1 MNQHMLPA
9 LAKVHSA
16 ELRAAAAGSRRR
28 RDRGRRLARPSLR
41 ERTGW
46 TLVDLGLRLAAQP
59 APRLVRQPRTV
70 GSC

>member
-16 ELRAAAAGSRRR
+16 ELRQVAAGSHGK
-28 RDRGRRLARPSLR
+28 DRGRRLARPSLR

-59 APRLVRQPRTV
+59 APRLGRQPRTV

>member
-16 ELRAAAAGSRRR
+16 ELRNGTVGSRR
-28 RDRGRRLARPSLR
+28 RDRGRRVARPSLR

-59 APRLVRQPRTV
+59 GQRLARQPRTV